1 MVAILL
7 YEIFPPKL
15 KLTNSNNRSA
25 AISEAGERKMILK
38 CPEDLRFTSLD
49 MRWKHPLFFWD
60 WFWLVRLR
68 MVPIM
73 CKISAGST
81 VGGSFCLFDPICF
94 YLKAHAEKKAEERT
108 WRADSKSGPCGGTV
122 RRPPEMDMAGWWRAD
137 GQSVQRRDYKIL
149 QVNILKVSFTECTKI
164 VGGQGQG
171 VTC

>member
-25 AISEAGERKMILK
+25 AISEACERKMILK

-60 WFWLVRLR
+60 WFWLARLR
-68 MVPIM
+68 MVLIM

-81 VGGSFCLFDPICF
+81 GGGKLLFIWPDLLLFEGTMKI
-94 YLKAHAEKKAEERT
+94 KSEERT
-108 WRADSKSGPCGGTV
+108 WRADSKSVSCGDTV
-122 RRPPEMDMAGWWRAD
+122 RRPPEMDMGGWWRAD

-149 QVNILKVSFTECTKI
+149 QVNILKV
-164 VGGQGQG
+164 
-171 VTC
+171 